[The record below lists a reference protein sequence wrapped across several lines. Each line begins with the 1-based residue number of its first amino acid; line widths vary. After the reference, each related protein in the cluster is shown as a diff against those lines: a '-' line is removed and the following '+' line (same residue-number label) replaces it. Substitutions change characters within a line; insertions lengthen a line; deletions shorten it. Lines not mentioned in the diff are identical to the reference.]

1 MPRSSQSGEPSNSPA
16 RVDARWQMVKC
27 ADCGKEY
34 QCTPTEDYFNN
45 TTLTDGLCWSCL
57 LKFNDLNPAQP
68 EPPYQ

>member
-1 MPRSSQSGEPSNSPA
+1 
-16 RVDARWQMVKC
+16 MVKC

-57 LKFNDLNPAQP
+57 LKFNDLNPTQP
-68 EPPYQ
+68 EPPYIDG